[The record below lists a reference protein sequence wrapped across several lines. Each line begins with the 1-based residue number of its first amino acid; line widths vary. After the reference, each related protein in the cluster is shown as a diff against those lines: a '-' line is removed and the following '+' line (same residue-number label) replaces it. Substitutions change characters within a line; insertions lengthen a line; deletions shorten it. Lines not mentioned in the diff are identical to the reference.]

1 MAIQFRESKPA
12 DLSLVFDSW
21 MRSWRTSKWA
31 GVIPNNLYFDT
42 MRTLIEDLLAR
53 GAKVTVAVHDEN
65 PDLILGWAC
74 YEVKENRTVLHY
86 IYVKDV
92 YVGSSFAIAEK
103 LLDTLPGDKPGFI
116 TFKLPHKDLKTW
128 THAPE
133 IARRLAL

>member
-1 MAIQFRESKPA
+1 MIQLRDSKPA

-21 MRSWRTSKWA
+21 MRSWRSSKWA

-42 MRTLIEDLLAR
+42 MRTLIEDLITR
-53 GAKVTVAVHDEN
+53 GAKITIAAHEEN

-74 YEVKENRTVLHY
+74 YEIKEGRTVLHY
-86 IYVKDV
+86 LYIRDG
-92 YVGSSFAIAEK
+92 YVGSSQDIADK
-103 LLDTLPGDKPGFI
+103 LLEATPGDKPGFV
-116 TFKLPHKDLKTW
+116 TFKMQHKDLKSW

>member
-1 MAIQFRESKPA
+1 MISLRDSKPA

-21 MRSWRTSKWA
+21 MRSWRSSKWA
-31 GVIPNNLYFDT
+31 GVIPNNLYFET
-42 MRTLIEDLLAR
+42 MRTLIEDLITR
-53 GAKVTVAVHDEN
+53 GAKITVAAHQDD

-74 YEVKENRTVLHY
+74 YEIKEGRTVLHY
-86 IYVKDV
+86 LYIRDA
-92 YVGSSFAIAEK
+92 YVGSSQSIFDE
-103 LLDTLPGDKPGFI
+103 LLAKMPGDKPGFL